1 MYQQPQPLPG
11 FEGVE
16 TFANRVAFGKFI
28 KRMIPLLVF
37 MFLFVVAVLAFV
49 SWYFVRGVLIWVIAV
64 LGAAACCALTVW
76 LKKRQFDGTWRTAT
90 LQLSPWGAVLDER
103 HLRIEMPWHAVRAI
117 GAADLMAVVKPPVAF
132 SPATA
137 VAGQAINAATAAR
150 PQDGLIGAGAMTLK
164 PGAPAMLRTQVAQN
178 NRGRQVDP
186 ASGQPLNA
194 ILLAQYDPN
203 WPQGR
208 IGAWIRAYRPDLLS

>member
-1 MYQQPQPLPG
+1 MVEQQVQPG
-11 FEGVE
+11 FEAVE
-16 TFANRVAFGKFI
+16 TFANRVVFGGFI
-28 KRMIPLLVF
+28 KRMIPLLVI
-37 MFLFVVAVLAFV
+37 MFAFVTAVLAFI

-64 LGAAACCALTVW
+64 AGAAACCALTVW

-103 HLRIEMPWHAVRAI
+103 HLRIEMQWHAVRSI
-117 GAADLMAVVKPPVAF
+117 GAADLMAPVRPTVGV
-132 SPATA
+132 SPATIA
-137 VAGQAINAATAAR
+137 ARQTIDAATVAR
-150 PQDGLIGAGAMTLK
+150 PQAGLIGAAAMVLK

-178 NRGRQVDP
+178 SRGRQVDP
-186 ASGQPLNA
+186 ASGQPLSA

-208 IGAWIRAYRPDLLS
+208 IGAWIRAYRPDLFG